1 MGRGLILR
9 QAKFTTSFKRDLKRQ
24 KKRGNSR
31 DKIEII
37 IELICT
43 NGDAPAKYFPHNLSG
58 NWKGYRECHIEP
70 DWLLIYSI
78 ESDELAVF
86 YRTGTHSDLFS

>member
-1 MGRGLILR
+1 MRK
-9 QAKFTTSFKRDLKRQ
+9 AKFTNSCKKDLKRQ
-24 KKRGNSR
+24 KKRGKSR
-31 DKIEII
+31 IKIETA

-43 NGDAPAKYFPHNLSG
+43 NGDVPSEYLPHNLSG

-70 DWLLIYSI
+70 DWLLIYAV

-86 YRTGTHSDLFS
+86 FRTGSHSDIF